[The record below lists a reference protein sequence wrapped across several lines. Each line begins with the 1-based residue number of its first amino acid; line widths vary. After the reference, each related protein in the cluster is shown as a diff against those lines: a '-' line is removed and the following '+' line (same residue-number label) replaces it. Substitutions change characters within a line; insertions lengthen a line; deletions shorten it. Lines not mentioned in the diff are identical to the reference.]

1 ITEKINKVNQEL
13 DSLRRDQTIL
23 EEKTKNDLE
32 IKDLE
37 FELSKNTRLYESNLK
52 IIDLCETFTKIKAE
66 LLEESINANFKI
78 VNFKLFNELVNGGVE
93 ETCTAT
99 VDGVPFATVNNAN
112 RINAGLDIINALQTI
127 YGVSAP
133 IFIDNA
139 EAVVEFLNND
149 AQLIKLYVSAE
160 DKQLRIEKENSDEI

>member
-1 ITEKINKVNQEL
+1 M
-13 DSLRRDQTIL
+13 
-23 EEKTKNDLE
+23 
-32 IKDLE
+32 
-37 FELSKNTRLYESNLK
+37 
-52 IIDLCETFTKIKAE
+52 CETFTKIKAE

-139 EAVVEFLNND
+139 EAVARVFEG
-149 AQLIKLYVSAE
+149 
-160 DKQLRIEKENSDEI
+160 